1 MTQNTKDAG
10 ASLKSCPFCCSD
22 DLFTQSALG
31 RRQVVCETCEA
42 SGPTEE
48 TDEEAIEAWNRLGLS
63 RSATAAPTAEQAEA
77 QAPIYQVL
85 TGDKWVDSTAAEY
98 AVVSNGKRIVYA
110 APVAQEWQPIEAA
123 PKDQEIW
130 AFNGEQA
137 RMVWSEGP
145 DWALWIWADLLLA
158 DADPS
163 PDQPTHYM
171 PLPAAPASSTGEQ
184 EVGS

>member
-77 QAPIYQVL
+77 V
-85 TGDKWVDSTAAEY
+85 
-98 AVVSNGKRIVYA
+98 R
-110 APVAQEWQPIEAA
+110 EWQPIETA
-123 PKDQEIW
+123 PKDGTEVW

-137 RMVWSEGP
+137 RMLWSEGQE
-145 DWALWIWADLLLA
+145 WALWVWADQLLA
-158 DADPS
+158 DADPE
-163 PDQPTHYM
+163 PEQPTHWM

-184 EVGS
+184 